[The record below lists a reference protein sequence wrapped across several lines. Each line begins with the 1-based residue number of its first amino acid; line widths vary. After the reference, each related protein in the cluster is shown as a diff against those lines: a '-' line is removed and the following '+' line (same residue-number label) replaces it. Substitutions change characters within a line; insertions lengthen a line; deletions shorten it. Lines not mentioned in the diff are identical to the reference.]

1 MLVVGLKMLIGD
13 RFKFAALVFTIAACA
28 FLISQQVAIFTGLMV
43 RTASQ
48 IRDVGGEVWAM
59 DPSVRY
65 IDELRPIPDEQVNRI
80 RSIPGVDSAFPVSK
94 NFTRATVKGQF
105 RQAVLLGVDDES
117 LFGAPAWMLAGSALA
132 LRDPDAIIIDDRGY
146 AALFPGQPIRLGDE
160 IELNDRRARIVG
172 VCRVSPPFAT
182 FPIIYTKISDARRFV
197 GRERNFINF
206 VVAQPS
212 PGVSPADLSAR
223 IADRTGLRALPAGAF
238 AWNTVLFYIANTGI
252 PVNFGITICV
262 AIVVGVVI
270 TGQTFLV
277 FVFENIKVFA
287 GLKAMGATQSTLSAM
302 IVLQALTVG
311 VLGLGIGLGACA
323 VFFDATAEIPHLRN
337 FRLYPEILAGTS
349 AIMLTISILASL
361 AAMLRV
367 GKVEPA
373 TVFRA

>member
-1 MLVVGLKMLIGD
+1 MNAAMLVVGLKMLIGD
-13 RFKFAALVFTIAACA
+13 RFKFAALVFAIAACA

-94 NFTRATVKGQF
+94 NFTRATVIGQF

-252 PVNFGITICV
+252 PVNFGITSCV

-287 GLKAMGATQSTLSAM
+287 GLKAM

>member
-1 MLVVGLKMLIGD
+1 MLLIGLKMLVGD
-13 RFKFAALVFTIAACA
+13 RFKFAALVFTIASCA

-43 RTASQ
+43 RTTSQ
-48 IRDVGGEVWAM
+48 IRDVGGAVWAM

-65 IDELRPIPDEQVNRI
+65 IDELRPIADEQVHRV
-80 RSIPGVDSAFPVSK
+80 RSVPGVGAAFGVSK
-94 NFTRATVKGQF
+94 SFTRATVAGQF
-105 RQAVLLGVDDES
+105 RQAVLLGVDDHT
-117 LFGAPAWMLAGSALA
+117 LFGAPGWMVVGDAAA
-132 LRDPDAIIIDDRGY
+132 LREPDGIIIDDRGF
-146 AALFPGQPIRLGDE
+146 AALFPGQPLRVGDE
-160 IELNDRRARIVG
+160 IELSDRRAKIVG
-172 VCRVSPPFAT
+172 ICRVSPPFAT
-182 FPIIYTKISDARRFV
+182 FPVIYAKISDARRFV

-206 VVAQPS
+206 VVANPDE
-212 PGVSPADLSAR
+212 GVSADELSER
-223 IADRTGLRALPAGAF
+223 IAERTGLKAMPASAF
-238 AWNTVLFYIANTGI
+238 AWRTVLFYIANTGI

-262 AIVVGVVI
+262 AVIVGVVI

-287 GLKAMGATQSTLSAM
+287 GLKAMGTTQRTLSAM

-337 FRLYPEILAGTS
+337 FRLYPQILAGTS
-349 AIMLTISILASL
+349 AVMLTISVLASI
-361 AAMLRV
+361 AALVRV